1 MKTDEVKIQKIYLA
15 GKITGDPNYRE
26 KFKAKAEELRNQGYI
41 VMNPAV
47 LPDGFEYEDYLQ
59 ICFAMID
66 ACDTVYFL
74 DDYRYSPGAIREQI
88 KAVKDGKNRI
98 YMGRFLESNNASY
111 DLGKF
116 DKQGEDHGI

>member
-1 MKTDEVKIQKIYLA
+1 MKRNPQIKKVYLA

-26 KFKAKAEELRNQGYI
+26 KFKLKAEELGNMGYT

-47 LPDGFEYEDYLQ
+47 LPDGFEYEEYLT
-59 ICFAMID
+59 ICMAMID

-74 DDYRYSPGAIREQI
+74 DDYRKSPGAMREQI

-98 YMGRFLESNNASY
+98 YRGRFLENNEESY
-111 DLGKF
+111 DLEEVDG
-116 DKQGEDHGI
+116 